1 MTFRARHLSHE
12 AQSPEDILDGEQ
24 GGEDGA
30 GGQVYSSAPAMG
42 VVEWRERA
50 FTPWPL
56 REIAFKLNA
65 LFFPT
70 YSSVLCLPLKSIEGQ

>member
-1 MTFRARHLSHE
+1 MRGSAGGRRRAGKHGHDLAAAVR
-12 AQSPEDILDGEQ
+12 DTT
-24 GGEDGA
+24 EDGA

-56 REIAFKLNA
+56 REIAFFPLL
-65 LFFPT
+65 LFFCV
-70 YSSVLCLPLKSIEGQ
+70 SPLKS

>member
-24 GGEDGA
+24 GGEE
-30 GGQVYSSAPAMG
+30 VYSSAPAMG

-56 REIAFKLNA
+56 REIAFFPLL
-65 LFFPT
+65 LFFCV
-70 YSSVLCLPLKSIEGQ
+70 SPLKS